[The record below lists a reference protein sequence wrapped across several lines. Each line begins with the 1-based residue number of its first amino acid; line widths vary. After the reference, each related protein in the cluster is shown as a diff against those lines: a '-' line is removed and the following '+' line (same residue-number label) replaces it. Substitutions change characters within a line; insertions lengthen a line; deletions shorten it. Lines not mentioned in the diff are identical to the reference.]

1 MLDIKEDF
9 PLLANYN
16 SEGTL
21 IYVDNAATTQ
31 KPQCVLDA
39 LMEWYSDVYKR
50 QGLNGVMVASE
61 LLTRVNL
68 MKAYLFPEYETP
80 VYAGK
85 KCVVVGGGNVAMDLS
100 LIHI

>member
-39 LMEWYSDVYKR
+39 LCLLYTSD
-50 QGLNGVMVASE
+50 A
-61 LLTRVNL
+61 
-68 MKAYLFPEYETP
+68 A
-80 VYAGK
+80 
-85 KCVVVGGGNVAMDLS
+85 DD
-100 LIHI
+100 

>member
-39 LMEWYSDVYKR
+39 RVAEWYGARNANPHRGSYKLGSYATELYELSPR
-50 QGLNGVMVASE
+50 DGRGRTHQRRREGRGGVRAG
-61 LLTRVNL
+61 
-68 MKAYLFPEYETP
+68 TP
-80 VYAGK
+80 PRR
-85 KCVVVGGGNVAMDLS
+85 
-100 LIHI
+100 